1 MPNFSTRDERDVVVL
16 SLDGPTEL
24 NDYRSS
30 TFRDEL
36 FRALQPLEAPRI
48 AVDLGAID
56 YLSSTGVAILVGL
69 KRRVDQKQGR
79 VVLFRLQPPVRDLLQ
94 CMKLHSYFTL
104 ADDEQGALATL
115 RPLPT
120 A

>member
-1 MPNFSTRDERDVVVL
+1 MPSFSTRAQTDVLVL
-16 SLDGPTEL
+16 ALEGANEL
-24 NDYRSS
+24 NDYRST

-36 FRALQPLEAPRI
+36 FQAVQPLESPRI

-69 KRRVDQKQGR
+69 KRRVDQKQGQ
-79 VVLFRLQPPVRDLLQ
+79 VVLFRLQPPVLDLLR
-94 CMKLHSYFTL
+94 CMKLHTYFTV
-104 ADDEQGALATL
+104 ADDEAGALAAL